1 MNLCFTAPAFN
12 LERTKNFNIAI
23 LYCLPIPMGPMNR
36 TKPFIRTVLHR
47 PCPAIKPRNIKPR
60 DVRKTSLA
68 TLNHDVATLVIRFLY
83 EYDPDSVNDLAMVCS
98 ALYVWARYV
107 QHQIT
112 YINFTR
118 GHALEQLH
126 SISRNGFLPAVRELR
141 VKVADRVKPSVDN
154 IRGPPPKSRQ
164 ERKQLKRQLEAW
176 NLLCNLIPQMTGLSH
191 LHWIGA
197 VIPDPVLEYLGKN
210 LQTRLHITLHHYTES
225 HHSDAQRHR
234 EQLALLENLAANMSG
249 SPNLSSLRIS
259 LENNAAVY
267 AGEFIHGPL
276 KQLLLSSPALRSLSI
291 NIHEQE
297 WGCVTQD
304 VEPDNCSFGLV
315 NGEGPP
321 NPLQELE
328 ITGYAWGVARQP
340 ATLAGMEYWQR
351 TLDWSQLRRLVLHNR
366 SAIEYRS
373 IKLAEF
379 LAPHLVAL
387 EEIDFRAD
395 GDQDDPQ
402 VISNFFNL
410 LASRKL
416 TSISLPFLVPPSSTA
431 TLAAHAAT
439 LRSLTIH
446 PSPLTAQD
454 VTLVRDSLPNLSSF
468 SLVCDRE
475 DATESWP
482 DETFSLLASIPRLQH
497 LTIWF
502 DLGPS
507 DAPFKPYL
515 NVSSADEIF
524 SQLRQHGATQL
535 QQLTLHSG
543 FPPRPSKGFL
553 ATDLDNWDNRSS
565 FVCKSTQDIHGNS
578 SYQVSCTKLT
588 RAENERLRL
597 DAAVRA
603 GEATNDMLAVIK
615 NKRDANHMEYLVAL
629 KGPFTWPERQ
639 AWQERI
645 WQERTRG
652 CRTRLMEKLIG

>member
-1 MNLCFTAPAFN
+1 MESFF
-12 LERTKNFNIAI
+12 
-23 LYCLPIPMGPMNR
+23 
-36 TKPFIRTVLHR
+36 RTVLHR

-60 DVRKTSLA
+60 DVRKPSLA
-68 TLNHDVATLVIRFLY
+68 TLNYDVATLVIRFLHNT
-83 EYDPDSVNDLAMVCS
+83 DPDSVNDLAMVCS

-107 QHQIT
+107 QHQDT
-112 YINFTR
+112 YINLTR
-118 GHALEQLH
+118 GRALEQLH

-141 VKVADRVKPSVDN
+141 VKVADR
-154 IRGPPPKSRQ
+154 
-164 ERKQLKRQLEAW
+164 RQLEAW

-210 LQTRLHITLHHYTES
+210 LQTRLHITLNHYTES
-225 HHSDAQRHR
+225 HHSAERHHR

-297 WGCVTQD
+297 WGCVTLD
-304 VEPDNCSFGLV
+304 LEPENCRFGLV
-315 NGEGPP
+315 NGEGPL

-328 ITGYAWGVARQP
+328 ITGYAWRVDRHP
-340 ATLAGMEYWQR
+340 PIMAGMEYWRR

-366 SAIEYRS
+366 SFYVYRS
-373 IKLAEF
+373 IQLADL

-387 EEIDFRAD
+387 EEIEFRAD
-395 GDQDDPQ
+395 GDEDDLQ
-402 VISNFFNL
+402 AISNFFNL

-431 TLAAHAAT
+431 TLALAAHAAT
-439 LRSLTIH
+439 LQSLTIH

-475 DATESWP
+475 YATESWP
-482 DETFSLLASIPRLQH
+482 DETFSILASIPRLQH

-507 DAPFKPYL
+507 DAHFKPYL

-524 SQLRQHGATQL
+524 SHLRQHGATQL

-543 FPPRPSKGFL
+543 FPPRPHKGFL
-553 ATDLDNWDNRSS
+553 GVDLDNWDNRSS

-588 RAENERLRL
+588 RAENARLRL

-603 GEATNDMLAVIK
+603 GEATDDMRAVIK
-615 NKRDANHMEYLVAL
+615 NKRDASKMEYLVAL
-629 KGPFTWPERQ
+629 MGPFTWPERQ
-639 AWQERI
+639 AWRERI
-645 WQERTRG
+645 WQERSTRG
-652 CRTRLMEKLIG
+652 YRTRLMEKFKLIG